1 VGDLQRIL
9 ELVSEMRRRLIRIV
23 LVLGPIFGFLIT
35 FQLRL
40 TEWTAFG
47 RAWPIVY
54 PYPNLFDNI
63 TAQTFRALEALMLP
77 PGVQVLNI
85 GVGDAVVAQVE
96 IGALLTL
103 VLGMPWLVHEAGA
116 FLMPALRHNER
127 ELIKRVGI
135 PATILFAVG
144 FLIGLFFITPL
155 TFRFL
160 FLYVSAMGLLPVIG
174 AQDFIAFTLL
184 YSLAFGIVFELPV
197 FVYML
202 TPLGIVKAASWR
214 KHWRGAIIGSLV
226 FGMLITPDNS
236 GVTMILIATP
246 MIGLYF
252 AGVLFASRWE
262 SGKARRMG
270 PLAVA

>member
-1 VGDLQRIL
+1 MGDLQRIL
-9 ELVSEMRRRLIRIV
+9 DLVSEARRRIIRIA

-40 TEWTAFG
+40 TQWTVLG
-47 RAWPIVY
+47 RAVPLVY
-54 PYPNLFDNI
+54 PYPNLFDNV
-63 TAQTFRALEALMLP
+63 TAQVFRALEALMLP
-77 PGVQVLNI
+77 SGVQVLNI

-103 VLGMPWLVHEAGA
+103 VLGMPWLVHETGA
-116 FLMPALRHNER
+116 FLVPALRHNER
-127 ELIKRVGI
+127 ELIRRVGI

-160 FLYVSAMGLLPVIG
+160 FLYVNAMGLLPVLG
-174 AQDFIAFTLL
+174 AQQFIAFTLL
-184 YSLAFGIVFELPV
+184 YSLAFGVVFELPV
-197 FVYML
+197 FVYTL
-202 TPLGIVKAASWR
+202 TRLGIVRAASWR

-236 GVTMILIATP
+236 GVTMILIAAP
-246 MIGLYF
+246 MIALYF
-252 AGVLFASRWE
+252 AGVLFAGRWE
-262 SGKARRMG
+262 SGQSRRSG
-270 PLAVA
+270 PLAVV